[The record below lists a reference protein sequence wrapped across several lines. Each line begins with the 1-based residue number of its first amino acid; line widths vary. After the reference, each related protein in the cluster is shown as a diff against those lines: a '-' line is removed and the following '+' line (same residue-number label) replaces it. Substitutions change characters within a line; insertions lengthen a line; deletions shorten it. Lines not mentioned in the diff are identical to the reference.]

1 MDEHDDLYDIYSESP
16 YLQELFQKTAPELH
30 EEIMA
35 MKGWKNRKH
44 TIQVGGGKMEK
55 KELIRQAL
63 EQATPAQLLR
73 ARAIISTKQHKEY
86 IVCREQYERD
96 PDQSPT
102 KELSRLNDLIKA
114 FDRGEYNHPDMA
126 ELLSDKDLGEAL
138 R

>member
-1 MDEHDDLYDIYSESP
+1 
-16 YLQELFQKTAPELH
+16 
-30 EEIMA
+30 
-35 MKGWKNRKH
+35 
-44 TIQVGGGKMEK
+44 MER
-55 KELIRQAL
+55 KELLRQAL

-73 ARAIISTKQHKEY
+73 IRAIISAKQHKEY

-102 KELSRLNDLIKA
+102 KELRRLNDLIKA

-126 ELLSDKDLGEAL
+126 ELLSDKELGEAL